1 MKKTYT
7 ISLTGI
13 DAYIWDVQK
22 YIMDKAGVDASSRFI
37 YPLKRYINTGRAN
50 NAFLRKLFDIAPYR
64 IGRILMKSGS
74 DDDVIRLI
82 KRVIQFETY

>member
-13 DAYIWDVQK
+13 DSYLWDVQK
-22 YIMDKAGVDASSRFI
+22 YIMDKAGVDESNRYM
-37 YPLKRYINTGRAN
+37 YPLKRYINTGRAS
-50 NAFLRKLFDIAPYR
+50 NAFLRKLFDIAPYQ

-74 DDDVIRLI
+74 DDDVIRTI
-82 KRVIQFETY
+82 KKVIKFDTI

>member
-22 YIMDKAGVDASSRFI
+22 YIIDKAGVDASSRFI
-37 YPLKRYINTGRAN
+37 YPLNRYINTGRAS
-50 NAFLRKLFDIAPYR
+50 NAFLRKLFGIAPYR
-64 IGRILMKSGS
+64 IGRILMKPGS
-74 DDDVIRLI
+74 DDDVIRAI
-82 KRVIQFETY
+82 KRVIEFETY

>member
-22 YIMDKAGVDASSRFI
+22 YIMDKAGVDASSRLI
-37 YPLKRYINTGRAN
+37 YPLKRYINTGRAS
-50 NAFLRKLFDIAPYR
+50 NAFLKYLFDISPLRVAR
-64 IGRILMKSGS
+64 ICMKSGS
-74 DDDVIRLI
+74 DDDVIRSI
-82 KRVIQFETY
+82 KSAIKFETY

>member
-37 YPLKRYINTGRAN
+37 YT
-50 NAFLRKLFDIAPYR
+50 
-64 IGRILMKSGS
+64 
-74 DDDVIRLI
+74 LI
-82 KRVIQFETY
+82 SR

>member
-13 DAYIWDVQK
+13 DSYILDVQK
-22 YIMDKAGVDASSRFI
+22 YIMDKAGVDASSRLI
-37 YPLKRYINTGRAN
+37 YPLKRYINTGRASN
-50 NAFLRKLFDIAPYR
+50 VFLRKLFDIAPYQ

-74 DDDVIRLI
+74 DDDVIRAI
-82 KRVIQFETY
+82 KKVIQFDTI